1 MNSGKGAQ
9 QITVA
14 MYEAVTA
21 SIKNSRELWLWLCE
35 HHPLVAGEYQTL
47 KENGDEFY

>member
-1 MNSGKGAQ
+1 MSSGKGAQ
-9 QITVA
+9 EITVA

-47 KENGDEFY
+47 KEKKGEW